1 MTPKEIADSFIY
13 DAKSQGYNDEIALD
27 MAKFAVDKIINYTE
41 AQTHEYYSWLDVL
54 DELESR

>member
-1 MTPKEIADSFIY
+1 MSPKEIADSFIY

-27 MAKFAVDKIINYTE
+27 IAKFAVDKIINYADFSTR
-41 AQTHEYYSWLDVL
+41 QYFTWLDVL